1 MWEST
6 RKHEEEKRG
15 EMTLTR
21 IFTVFSYIIEYLLI
35 SLVFRPM
42 LNILNNATLIP
53 KGEDA
58 RACGWPDTG
67 TGIGKLVRNWPAG

>member
-6 RKHEEEKRG
+6 RKREEEKRG

-21 IFTVFSYIIEYLLI
+21 LFT
-35 SLVFRPM
+35 VFRPM

-58 RACGWPDTG
+58 RACGWPDTN
-67 TGIGKLVRNWPAG
+67 IGKLVRNWPAG